1 MNTNYAGKEL
11 TGYPSIDKPWL
22 KYYSE
27 EAINASLPEC
37 TIYEYLWENN
47 KDHLDDVALVY
58 FGRKISYGEL
68 FKFIDKCE
76 KSLHEIGVK
85 QKDIVTVALPS
96 IPEAL
101 YLVYALNKMGAVSNM
116 IHPLAG
122 ENEIIGYLNEV
133 SSTVCFMFTGTY
145 EIVKSSLSKTNVQTA
160 VVISPADSLSFGVKQ
175 LYNLKTK
182 KPELPKIGQI
192 INWSQFLNRGK
203 TAVLYSKKKNP
214 YEVAIIS
221 HTGGTTGVP
230 KGVMC
235 SDYNINTVI
244 WESGCNLPHNR
255 QEISIPV
262 LPPFVNYSLVNSMLG
277 HLAFGFKV
285 ILIPKYE
292 PDKFHEY
299 INKYHPNHI
308 NSIPAYWEALLSN
321 KHIETTDLSCLR
333 YVFYGGEGMNEQ
345 VEESINELLLS
356 RGAKYKLAKGLGS
369 TEMVSAAT
377 ASYQKCN
384 LLGSVG
390 IPLVKV
396 NCKIVNTDNGNE
408 CTYNQIGEICFSGP
422 QLMIGYYNNSS
433 ATDDIIKIHKDGQ
446 RWIHTGDL
454 GYINN
459 DGLLFVSGRIKRI
472 IMTKGRDGIATKM
485 FPDRI
490 EKIISKHPSVDLCCV
505 IGVPDK
511 ERINYAKAFVVLN
524 DQSLDDENVT
534 AEIVSICKKD
544 LPEYMIPESIEY
556 RTDLPRTDRGKI
568 DYRALEELAKQEDK

>member
-1 MNTNYAGKEL
+1 MEQKKL

-47 KDHLDDVALVY
+47 KDHLDDVALIY

-76 KSLHEIGVK
+76 KSLYGIGVK
-85 QKDIVTVALPS
+85 PKDIVTVALPN

-101 YLVYALNKMGAVSNM
+101 YLVYALNKMGAVANM

-145 EIVKSSLSKTNVQTA
+145 EIIKSSLSKTNVQTA
-160 VVISPADSLSFGVKQ
+160 VVISPADSLPLGVKL

-182 KPELPKIGQI
+182 KPELPKMGQI
-192 INWSQFLNRGK
+192 MNWSQFLNSGK
-203 TAVLYSKKKNP
+203 TAVVHPNKKNP
-214 YEVAIIS
+214 DEVAIIS

-235 SDYNINTVI
+235 SDNNINTVI
-244 WESGCNLPHNR
+244 WEIGCNLPHDR
-255 QEISIPV
+255 QEKMLVV
-262 LPPFVNYSLVNSMLG
+262 LPPFVNYSLVNAMLEP
-277 HLAFGFKV
+277 LAFGFQV
-285 ILIPKYE
+285 ILIPDYKPEKFVEYVKKYQ
-292 PDKFHEY
+292 
-299 INKYHPNHI
+299 PNHF
-308 NSIPAYWEALLSN
+308 NSIPAYWDALLSIPEL
-321 KHIETTDLSCLR
+321 KTADLSCLR
-333 YVFYGGEGMNEQ
+333 HVFYGGEGMNEATETQ
-345 VEESINELLLS
+345 VNDLILS

-369 TEMVSAAT
+369 TEVVSAAT
-377 ASYQKCN
+377 VTYHDCN
-384 LLGSVG
+384 LLNSVG

-396 NCKIVNTDNGNE
+396 NCKIVNTDNDSE

-422 QLMIGYYNNSS
+422 QLMLGYYHNQE
-433 ATDDIIKIHKDGQ
+433 ATNEIIKTHSDGN

-454 GYINN
+454 GYINE
-459 DGLLFVSGRIKRI
+459 DGIIFVSGRIKRI
-472 IMTKGRDGIATKM
+472 IMTRGKDGSATKM

-490 EKIISKHPSVDLCCV
+490 EKVIAQHSDVHLCCV
-505 IGVPDK
+505 IGIEDK
-511 ERINYAKAFVVLN
+511 QRINYAKAFVVLN
-524 DQSLDDENVT
+524 DESGDDDKIS
-534 AEIVSICKKD
+534 AEILDMCKNQ
-544 LPEYMIPESIEY
+544 LPEYMIPETIEFCK
-556 RTDLPRTDRGKI
+556 DLPRTDRGKV
-568 DYRALEELAKQEDK
+568 DYRALEKMAEQEDK

>member
-1 MNTNYAGKEL
+1 MNTLENKDF

-145 EIVKSSLSKTNVQTA
+145 DIVKSSLSKTNVQTA

-203 TAVLYSKKKNP
+203 TAVVYSKKKNP

-244 WESGCNLPHNR
+244 WETGVNLPHGR
-255 QEISIPV
+255 QEKTLVV
-262 LPPFVNYSLVNSMLG
+262 LPPFVNYSLVNAMLEP
-277 HLAFGFKV
+277 LTFGFQI
-285 ILIPKYE
+285 ILIPDYKPE
-292 PDKFHEY
+292 KFVEY
-299 INKYHPNHI
+299 VKKYHPNHF
-308 NSIPAYWEALLSN
+308 NSIPAYWEALLN
-321 KHIETTDLSCLR
+321 IPELRTADLSCLR
-333 YVFYGGEGMNEQ
+333 YIIYGGEGMN
-345 VEESINELLLS
+345 
-356 RGAKYKLAKGLGS
+356 
-369 TEMVSAAT
+369 AAT
-377 ASYQKCN
+377 ETQ
-384 LLGSVG
+384 
-390 IPLVKV
+390 
-396 NCKIVNTDNGNE
+396 
-408 CTYNQIGEICFSGP
+408 
-422 QLMIGYYNNSS
+422 
-433 ATDDIIKIHKDGQ
+433 
-446 RWIHTGDL
+446 
-454 GYINN
+454 
-459 DGLLFVSGRIKRI
+459 
-472 IMTKGRDGIATKM
+472 
-485 FPDRI
+485 
-490 EKIISKHPSVDLCCV
+490 
-505 IGVPDK
+505 
-511 ERINYAKAFVVLN
+511 
-524 DQSLDDENVT
+524 VT
-534 AEIVSICKKD
+534 
-544 LPEYMIPESIEY
+544 
-556 RTDLPRTDRGKI
+556 
-568 DYRALEELAKQEDK
+568 EE